1 MKKKPE
7 TASSSA
13 TFVRNS
19 QPNSAVKKELVSTK
33 LASRTSPP
41 KPKSKTNP
49 PTKSPEKGL
58 AEGKPLTI
66 VGVGA
71 SAGGLEA
78 FTQLL
83 RNLPSNTGMAFVLVQ
98 HLDPKHE
105 SMLTQLLSQRTKM
118 PVSEAKDG
126 MAVEPDHVYI
136 IPPNRDM
143 TISSRVLGLAL
154 RTEVRGHHMPIDQ
167 FFHSLAEDQKSRA
180 IAVILSGTASDGA
193 QGLRAIKAQGGITFA
208 QDEKSAKY
216 GGMPHSA
223 VEAGAVDLILP
234 PEGIAREL
242 VRISRHPY
250 AQAYPLAELPA
261 KAGMLPG
268 GIRTGDTFE
277 KNGDDLAKIFSLLQ
291 SSAGVDFTYYKRAT
305 VKRRILRRMALLRL
319 EDRKDYVKYL
329 RDNPSEVEALYH
341 DVLINV
347 TGFFRDPE
355 TFEALGEKVFP
366 EITRN
371 RGPQAPIRIWVPGC
385 STGEEAY
392 SVAISLVEFLGKK
405 AAKIPVQIFA
415 TDLSD
420 RAINNARTGRYPE
433 SIARDFS
440 PERLERFFVKADGS
454 YQVSKSIREVCV
466 FAKHDVTRD
475 PPFSNLDLISCR
487 NVMIY
492 MGPVLQKRAMAFFHY
507 ALKPTGFLLL
517 GKSEAI
523 GRFPDLF
530 AVADRKY
537 KIYSKKP
544 VPNPTSLDLAP
555 MDYGSKKVDI
565 GRGTGEAGFDI
576 KKEVE
581 RIILSRYTPAGV
593 VVNDRLEILD
603 FHGHTGLYLEH
614 SPGGAS
620 LNLLKMA
627 REGIKLPLRTAIHE
641 AKKQGG
647 SVRTEGLQ
655 VNFNGHLKE
664 LTLEVI
670 PVKAPH
676 PGEGYFLILFE
687 DAAPSPLGD
696 AGARIPVGGKVRWRQ
711 TGRGEQKAEIVR
723 LEQEIQATK
732 KHLQSIIEEYEATNE
747 ELKAANEEVLSGN
760 EELQSINEELET
772 AKEELQSTNEEL
784 TTLNDELQSRNLT
797 LDQLNFDMINLLTSV
812 NLPVIMLG
820 SDLRIRRFTPL
831 AEKVLN
837 LSATDIGRSI
847 LHLRLGIHVPD
858 LETSILEVINTGIVK
873 EGEVQDP
880 EGVWYS
886 MQIRPYRTTENRID
900 GAVLTWIN
908 IDALKQSLEQ
918 IKESRDYAEAI
929 VETVREPLII
939 LDKNLHVKTANH
951 SFYQTFQT
959 SPGET
964 EGRLIYEL
972 GNHQWDIPDL
982 RRLLDDI
989 LPRDTS
995 FEDFEIEHEFP
1006 AIGVKTM
1013 RLNARRIAQN
1023 RDGMQMILLAI
1034 EDVTE
1039 RRRAESLAQVRL
1051 RIANTVS
1058 LSVDEIL
1065 QKALDEI
1072 ESLTGSRIGFYHF
1085 LEADQETL
1093 SLQSWSTNT
1102 VRNMCTAEG
1111 KGSHYPIS
1119 KAGVWVDCVHE
1130 RRPVIHNDF
1139 ASLPHRKGMPP
1150 GHTPVIR
1157 EMVVPIFRGGQVV
1170 AIIGVGNKPT
1180 NYDATDVEI
1189 ASLLGDFSW
1198 EIVERKWA
1206 EQTIENSE
1214 KRYRSYIEV
1223 TKQLGWITNAD
1234 GEVVEDIPVWR
1245 KFTGQSEE
1253 ETKGAGWAKAL
1264 HPDDVKR
1271 TMEAW
1276 NKAVATK
1283 SAYEVE
1289 YRIRRYDEAY
1299 RHFLA
1304 RGVPVFKDD
1313 GNIQE
1318 WVGTCIDITE
1328 RKQIEDAQ
1336 KFLLQCG
1343 LPASG
1348 EDFFKSLARYLAENL
1363 GMDYVCIDR
1372 LQGEGLAA
1380 RTVAIYFD
1388 GKFEDNLTYALK
1400 DTPCG
1405 DVVDKT
1411 VCCFPKG
1418 VRHLYPQDVVLR
1430 EMMAESYVGA
1440 ILSSSK
1446 GQPIGLIAIIGRQP
1460 LANPQLAESML
1471 KLVAVRA
1478 AGELER
1484 KEAEEALRQRSLE
1497 LQQLT
1502 ETLEQ
1507 RVQERTAELAT
1518 ANLALRHLSTKLLSA
1533 QEGERKRIAGELHD
1547 TIGSYLGGIKFKVQD
1562 AVEQIE
1568 KTPKAATESL
1578 NTIVPVIQ
1586 EAIEECRRIQMDL
1599 RPSMLDDLG
1608 LLPTLSWFFR
1618 RFETIYSG
1626 IRIEQEIGI
1635 EELEIPGH
1643 LRTVIY
1649 RVIQEAMNNITKH
1662 SQADFV
1668 YLSLRKLDDKLEL
1681 TMQDN
1686 GRGFDLEKAY
1696 SQESRSRGLGLSSM
1710 RERVELSFGSFAI
1723 ESSEGKG
1730 TIIRAFWPIKQRS
1743 P

>member
-1 MKKKPE
+1 MKEKKNPGMMKKKPE

-180 IAVILSGTASDGA
+180 IGVILSGTASDGA

-603 FHGHTGLYLEH
+603 FHGRTGLYLEH

-820 SDLRIRRFTPL
+820 IDLCIRRFTPL

-837 LSATDIGRSI
+837 LAATDIGRSI
-847 LHLRLGIHVPD
+847 LQLRLGIHVPD
-858 LETSILEVINTGIVK
+858 LETSILEVIHSGIVK
-873 EGEVQDP
+873 EEEVQDP
-880 EGVWYS
+880 EGTWYS
-886 MQIRPYRTTENRID
+886 VQIRPYRTTESRIE

-908 IDALKQSLEQ
+908 IDALKRSLEQ
-918 IKESRDYAEAI
+918 ARESRDYAEAI

-939 LDKNLHVKTANH
+939 LDKNLHVKTANR

-964 EGRLIYEL
+964 EGHLIYEL

-982 RRLLDDI
+982 RKLLDDI

-995 FEDFEIEHEFP
+995 FQDFEIEHEFP
-1006 AIGVKTM
+1006 AIGVRTM

-1023 RDGMQMILLAI
+1023 HGGMQMILLAI

-1039 RRRAESLAQVRL
+1039 RRRAE
-1051 RIANTVS
+1051 
-1058 LSVDEIL
+1058 
-1065 QKALDEI
+1065 
-1072 ESLTGSRIGFYHF
+1072 
-1085 LEADQETL
+1085 
-1093 SLQSWSTNT
+1093 
-1102 VRNMCTAEG
+1102 
-1111 KGSHYPIS
+1111 
-1119 KAGVWVDCVHE
+1119 
-1130 RRPVIHNDF
+1130 
-1139 ASLPHRKGMPP
+1139 
-1150 GHTPVIR
+1150 
-1157 EMVVPIFRGGQVV
+1157 
-1170 AIIGVGNKPT
+1170 
-1180 NYDATDVEI
+1180 
-1189 ASLLGDFSW
+1189 
-1198 EIVERKWA
+1198 
-1206 EQTIENSE
+1206 QTIEQNE

-1223 TKQLGWITNAD
+1223 AKQLGWITNA
-1234 GEVVEDIPVWR
+1234 GGGVVEDIPSWR

-1253 ETKGAGWAKAL
+1253 EVKGWGWSKAI
-1264 HPDDVKR
+1264 HPDDVEHTLEVWR
-1271 TMEAW
+1271 
-1276 NKAVATK
+1276 NAVATTTN
-1283 SAYEVE
+1283 YETE
-1289 YRIRRYDEAY
+1289 YRIRRHDGVY

-1304 RGVPVFKDD
+1304 RGVPVFRED
-1313 GNIQE
+1313 GTIQV

-1328 RKQIEDAQ
+1328 RK
-1336 KFLLQCG
+1336 
-1343 LPASG
+1343 
-1348 EDFFKSLARYLAENL
+1348 R
-1363 GMDYVCIDR
+1363 M
-1372 LQGEGLAA
+1372 
-1380 RTVAIYFD
+1380 
-1388 GKFEDNLTYALK
+1388 
-1400 DTPCG
+1400 
-1405 DVVDKT
+1405 
-1411 VCCFPKG
+1411 
-1418 VRHLYPQDVVLR
+1418 
-1430 EMMAESYVGA
+1430 
-1440 ILSSSK
+1440 
-1446 GQPIGLIAIIGRQP
+1446 
-1460 LANPQLAESML
+1460 
-1471 KLVAVRA
+1471 
-1478 AGELER
+1478 
-1484 KEAEEALRQRSLE
+1484 EEALQQHSLE
-1497 LQQLT
+1497 LQQLN
-1502 ETLEQ
+1502 ETLDR
-1507 RVQERTAELAT
+1507 RVLERTAELT
-1518 ANLALRHLSTKLLSA
+1518 TTNEALRHLSTKLLSA
-1533 QEGERKRIAGELHD
+1533 QEDERRRIAGELHD
-1547 TIGSYLGGIKFKVQD
+1547 TIGSCLTAIKFKVQ
-1562 AVEQIE
+1562 
-1568 KTPKAATESL
+1568 AAQQEIGNTVNVTGDPLNAIMPIVQES
-1578 NTIVPVIQ
+1578 ID
-1586 EAIEECRRIQMDL
+1586 ECRRIQMDL

-1618 RFETIYSG
+1618 RFRAIYSG
-1626 IRIEQEIGI
+1626 IRVEQEIGI
-1635 EELEIPGH
+1635 EEVEIPDP
-1643 LRTVIY
+1643 LKTVIY
-1649 RVIQEAMNNITKH
+1649 RVIQEAMNNIAKH
-1662 SQADFV
+1662 SKADFV
-1668 YLSLRKLDDKLEL
+1668 NLSLRKLDERLEL
-1681 TMQDN
+1681 VLQDN
-1686 GRGFDLEKAY
+1686 GRGFDLEKAD
-1696 SQESRSRGLGLSSM
+1696 SRMSTSRGLGLSSM
-1710 RERVELSFGSFAI
+1710 KERVELSLGSFAI
-1723 ESSEGKG
+1723 ESTEGRG
-1730 TIIRAFWPIKQRS
+1730 TIIRASWPLREDG
-1743 P
+1743 